1 MSVFTLLLRGQGLI
15 LSTLPSLHFI
25 HNFIH
30 NLAQA
35 HYNNAQEQELKLQRE
50 RLEVNVTIEPTLE
63 I

>member
-15 LSTLPSLHFI
+15 LSTLPSLHLI